1 MHRGLVSFLKG
12 DHQWLA
18 EEVLDLSC
26 ESQVFR
32 CAYQQGSVS
41 MPPFNKRENWCLF
54 VQDNAQEGI
63 VDVDLA
69 VVLDKAQF
77 PEFVHE
83 KIDPRPRC
91 ANHFRQHFLRYFGEH
106 LLSMAR
112 RAIAR
117 EQQQSARQ
125 PFLAGVEELVYQVLL
140 DSYDSC
146 QRIGDEAVGELV
158 FLVEH
163 ANHLVFLNDE
173 QGGRRNRGRSRH
185 ANGLARKAPFPKKIA
200 RSKDRHNGFFP
211 GLIDNSKLHTAF
223 LNVNDTPRR
232 ITLREDVFVSS
243 KLANLSPQTS

>member
-26 ESQVFR
+26 ESQVFQMR
-32 CAYQQGSVS
+32 VPTGLRSVS
-41 MPPFNKRENWCLF
+41 MPVSDKRESWRLF

-117 EQQQSARQ
+117 KQQKSARQ
-125 PFLAGVEELVYQVLL
+125 PFLGGVGKLV
-140 DSYDSC
+140 D
-146 QRIGDEAVGELV
+146 
-158 FLVEH
+158 
-163 ANHLVFLNDE
+163 
-173 QGGRRNRGRSRH
+173 
-185 ANGLARKAPFPKKIA
+185 
-200 RSKDRHNGFFP
+200 
-211 GLIDNSKLHTAF
+211 
-223 LNVNDTPRR
+223 
-232 ITLREDVFVSS
+232 
-243 KLANLSPQTS
+243 